1 MAAVKSAVARVTP
14 MHEAASG
21 ARKIRSYPFAVS
33 PSARSMPTILES
45 SPEQASSIDE
55 LINAQGVDASPSIS
69 PRRIRICYQDEAL
82 RMRSQDNA
90 KKLIASAASADS
102 NGSSTSA
109 LLAKR
114 ALKYRKVLDRMT
126 GVDVNDPAFDVSKFL
141 GVDWEKT
148 PSQRTV

>member
-1 MAAVKSAVARVTP
+1 MAAVKSAVARVAP

-21 ARKIRSYPFAVS
+21 ALKIRSYPFVVAS
-33 PSARSMPTILES
+33 SARSMPTILES
-45 SPEQASSIDE
+45 SPDQASSVDE
-55 LINAQGVDASPSIS
+55 PSIS

-82 RMRSQDNA
+82 RVRSQDNA

-102 NGSSTSA
+102 NSSSTSA

-141 GVDWEKT
+141 GVDWEKI